1 MRDNQI
7 KRALRLLLSFTLY
20 FSPFPS
26 SSGAPSSVKEGGG
39 EEKEMR
45 SEGGWKRGGEE
56 KERRE
61 AATTIFPSARRPLSL
76 QCRPRPREEEEEEEE
91 EAASSQGRRRC
102 LLYSKCMKTM
112 VVRCWWRMPAGAL
125 VSAQTFFH
133 TYTVLYILS
142 LRSLAFSLDQR
153 LSSSRGFQR
162 FQEVPAVPYVRTVS
176 LPDFRLD

>member
-1 MRDNQI
+1 M
-7 KRALRLLLSFTLY
+7 
-20 FSPFPS
+20 
-26 SSGAPSSVKEGGG
+26 KEGGG

-76 QCRPRPREEEEEEEE
+76 QCRPRPREEEEEE
-91 EAASSQGRRRC
+91 AASSQGRRRC
-102 LLYSKCMKTM
+102 FHYSKCMKKM
-112 VVRCWWRMPAGAL
+112 VVCCWWRMPAGAL

-153 LSSSRGFQR
+153 SCS
-162 FQEVPAVPYVRTVS
+162 PAVLDFSASKKYLLYRTYVQFPFQTSDWTNDVPMRVVAVHVDDNCAKYSNVLLFSVDRYT
-176 LPDFRLD
+176 